1 MSHGLLERVTEL
13 DVLVAAVAA
22 GDEDAFGTLAK
33 RYERELHVHCYRMLG
48 SFDEAEDVTQEALL
62 KAWRNRSAF
71 DGGNFR
77 AWLYRIATNA
87 SLDAIRRRK
96 PVPVQSYADL
106 PFLQPY
112 PDRLLDLAAP
122 SEDEPD
128 AVVVARETIELAFL
142 AAIQLL
148 PARQRA
154 VLLLRDVLEWSA
166 RDTAQI
172 LEMTEAAVNSAL
184 QRARATLAERKA
196 PSDPPSDYERD
207 LLRRM
212 LDAHT
217 RSDVDASIALMR
229 EDIRIT
235 MPPLP
240 MCFDGLAVVEPMLR
254 HAFGEGEI
262 GHWRLVPVAANRM
275 PTLASYLRKWGDTEF
290 RAFKFDLI
298 RLVDGR
304 IAEIT
309 TFNEK
314 LFLAFG
320 LPTVLND

>member
-1 MSHGLLERVTEL
+1 MHGLLDLVTQNA
-13 DVLVAAVAA
+13 DALVAAAVG
-22 GDEDAFGTLAK
+22 GDEDAFGALAK

-62 KAWRNRSAF
+62 KAWRNLASF
-71 DGGNFR
+71 DGRNFR

-87 SLDAIRRRK
+87 AVDVIRRRR
-96 PVPVQSYADL
+96 PVTVQSYADI
-106 PFLQPY
+106 PWLQPY
-112 PDRLLDLAAP
+112 PDRMLDLAAP
-122 SEDEPD
+122 REDEPD

-142 AAIQLL
+142 ATIQLL

-154 VLLLRDVLEWSA
+154 VLLLRDVLAWSA
-166 RDTAQI
+166 QETALT

-184 QRARATLAERKA
+184 QRARATLAGRKP
-196 PSDPPSDYERD
+196 PSDPPSAYERD
-207 LLRRM
+207 LLRKM
-212 LDAHT
+212 IDAHS

-240 MCFDGLAVVEPMLR
+240 MCFDGLGVVEPLLR

-275 PTLASYLRKWGDTEF
+275 PAFASYLRKWGDTEF

-314 LFLAFG
+314 LFPAFG
-320 LPTVLND
+320 LPPVLHD